1 MINII
6 IDEMKRYF
14 GKDKKRINHA
24 LKVLGYARN
33 ILEHE
38 KADPEIVEAAAILH
52 DIGIQEAEKKY
63 GTSAGKFQEIE
74 GPPIARNILQK
85 ITYPNE
91 KLEEVLEI
99 IGFHHSPGHIN
110 TDNFNI
116 LYDADWL
123 VNLKDEYKNPDKEK
137 LKRIIEKIFLT
148 ETGKKIAKR
157 IYL

>member
-6 IDEMKRYF
+6 IDEMKKYF
-14 GKDKKRINHA
+14 DGDKKRINHA
-24 LKVLGYARN
+24 IKVLGFARD
-33 ILEHE
+33 ILKEE
-38 KADPEIVEAAAILH
+38 KADPEIVETTAVLH
-52 DIGIQEAEKKY
+52 DIGIHEAEKKY

-85 ITYPNE
+85 IAYPDE

-110 TDNFNI
+110 TNNFKV

-123 VNLKDEYKNPDKEK
+123 VNLKDEYRNPDKEK
-137 LKRIIEKIFLT
+137 LKRIIEKVFLT
-148 ETGKKIAKR
+148 ETGKKIARKL
-157 IYL
+157 YL